1 LASQVKRWFWFR
13 TRGNKKKGDSNMT
26 KIGFIIR
33 GLNGKS
39 KYYNGNVKPFVDLSC
54 GLSNPSQKPILF
66 IHESERQ
73 LTDKIVSLTRGLVPI
88 VFFNDDTLRQSI
100 LDISPDFI
108 VIEDNLEYM
117 QKVLNL
123 DIPRIKL
130 AVFVQYLYGVNTNKK
145 NVRKRSIMLRI
156 GSLLPWRLVIR
167 KYKNLLSQFE
177 YIIPN
182 SETCGY
188 ILRQFYDLPVS
199 GAVYPPVGN
208 DMRSFLKYSKGNQE
222 KKGILIFVGN
232 IENDY
237 YARDLLKE
245 ISEMRKKLK
254 EPIIIFASEVQTA
267 EYFMKQGF
275 QTYSNLPVEELI
287 KLYQNSRITYVPT
300 AYELFGHVGA
310 ESILCGTPVILDTHH
325 PFLEMFPM
333 ETKAVRIANPKSSIS
348 DVVMEMLQENIDIES
363 AQKAVLDHYSV
374 VASAESLIKA
384 LCLNC
389 NGNSR

>member
-1 LASQVKRWFWFR
+1 
-13 TRGNKKKGDSNMT
+13 MT
-26 KIGFIIR
+26 KIGFIVR

-54 GLSNPSQKPILF
+54 GLSNSSLKPILF

-108 VIEDNLEYM
+108 VVEDNLEYM

-123 DIPRIKL
+123 DIPRVKS

-188 ILRQFYDLPVS
+188 ILRQFYDLAVS

-208 DMRSFLKYSKGNQE
+208 DMRAFLKDSKDNHE
-222 KKGILIFVGN
+222 KKGILVFVGY

-237 YARDLLKE
+237 YARDLIKE

-254 EPIIIFASEVQTA
+254 EPIIILASGVQTA

-275 QTYSNLPVEELI
+275 QTFSNLPVEELI
-287 KLYQNSRITYVPT
+287 RLYQTSRITYVPT

-310 ESILCGTPVILDTHH
+310 ESILCGTPVILDTYH

-333 ETKAVRIANPKSSIS
+333 ETKAVRIANPKCSIS
-348 DVVMEMLQENIDIES
+348 DVVKEMLQEDIDIENAKIAIMSHYSVERSAERLLHALNIDITKES
-363 AQKAVLDHYSV
+363 
-374 VASAESLIKA
+374 
-384 LCLNC
+384 
-389 NGNSR
+389 